1 MAVLAS
7 GLRSGQETERA
18 LRCRRTGWGAGVL
31 ALSAIA
37 TAADPPV
44 APAQERT
51 STPETA
57 TQLETVVV
65 TGTLIKRTD
74 FETPS
79 PMQVIT
85 AEDLQH
91 SGYTSVSEVLRNLAA
106 NGQGTLSQSFP
117 YGFAGGGAGVA
128 LRGLTVGATLTLIDG
143 ERMVPYPLADDG
155 QRNFVDVS
163 AIPFIA
169 VDRIDVLKDS
179 ASAEYGSDAIAGVI
193 NVILKKSFSGLEA
206 SVEGGTTSH
215 HDGTTWH
222 LSLIGGTGDLAAD
235 GYNAYLALEY
245 RHQDNILSIS
255 RHGVWNTLDWTPYG
269 GYNNSWGAGTTNPGV
284 GPFSGPLGGYL
295 VNPAAGGLD
304 PSAVFLGHCNYNA
317 FLANRCIYYPS
328 RSVFQPQTGN
338 LNVIGRYT
346 WNLAGDWHVVVTPS
360 LFRSEAEQVSGYWVL
375 TNLPYQRVVFAP
387 GMTAPMLLPPQGVV
401 VTVPKTYPGNSFGQ
415 PTQIDVPLTEI
426 GPQQT
431 QFVTN
436 TWRLFADVRG
446 SAAGWDLDLTGGLM
460 YATLNQH
467 STGNLN
473 IDALQKALNNGYV
486 FGSANGASLFAPPI
500 EARDTNA
507 LQVVDLRALRALTQL
522 QGGRLSL
529 ALGTGFYH
537 LAKNTPAA
545 AAALWGPPSSLN
557 TFSIGTETNA
567 SAYLEI
573 AAPLVRGL
581 DLDAA
586 ARWDHFSGI
595 GSSINPKFGLAYS
608 PFRFLSVRGTYGKGF
623 RAPNPAESGVTGT
636 LGFSGYPASD
646 SVLCPSGTG
655 TQVGDFPSQ
664 CVIFPAGIVV
674 AGKNLRP
681 EKSTSYTFGF
691 IAKPAD
697 AVTLSLDY
705 WDIRIN
711 EDIESG
717 VSALFLGD
725 DASLFPVGRGAVQV
739 LPQVTAIGPGGPV
752 LTPRPTPV
760 GPYAYQLFP
769 YVNFSETHV
778 NGVDV
783 DLTAHADLHGAG
795 RLSGSLNYTRIIHYL
810 FGFAPNLVDLA
821 GTHGPTIVSGDTGN
835 PKNRATASLTWDR
848 GRTTVTLSAN
858 YVGSFNITDPSSGT
872 TTCAAALNSGGYHF
886 PVGSSPVGLGN
897 WCNVSHFTSVDLYAQ
912 YALTKRFT
920 VHGAVLNLF
929 GEPPP
934 LDIQT
939 YGGAAAYN
947 PAMHQAGAVGRF
959 LNIGGTYTF

>member
-1 MAVLAS
+1 MRAGEEKARAIRCVLGTGAS
-7 GLRSGQETERA
+7 RP
-18 LRCRRTGWGAGVL
+18 VL
-31 ALSAIA
+31 ALAAIA
-37 TAADPPV
+37 AAYV
-44 APAQERT
+44 AAAQTQEHTPAPDQAGT
-51 STPETA
+51 
-57 TQLETVVV
+57 LETVVV

-74 FETPS
+74 FDTPS
-79 PMQVIT
+79 PIQVIT
-85 AEDLQH
+85 AEDLRQ

-106 NGQGTLSQSFP
+106 NGQGTLSQSYP
-117 YGFAGGGAGVA
+117 YAYAGGGAGVA

-143 ERMVPYPLADDG
+143 ERMIPYPLADDG

-163 AIPFIA
+163 SIPFVA

-193 NVILKKSFSGLEA
+193 NVILKKSFTGLEA

-215 HDGTTWH
+215 HDGTTGH

-245 RHQDNILSIS
+245 RHQDNILSIN
-255 RHGVWNTLDWTPYG
+255 RHGGWNTLDWTPYG
-269 GYNNSWGAGTTNPGV
+269 GYNDSWGAGTTNPG
-284 GPFSGPLGGYL
+284 GAPYTAPLGGYL
-295 VNPAAGGLD
+295 VNPAVGGLD

-317 FLANRCIYYPS
+317 FVANRCIYYPP
-328 RSVFQPQTGN
+328 RWELQPQTGN
-338 LNVIGRYT
+338 LNLLGRYT
-346 WNLAGDWHVVVTPS
+346 RNLAGDWRVVVTGS
-360 LFRSEAEQVSGYWVL
+360 LFRSEAEQVSGYSVL
-375 TNLPYQRVVFAP
+375 TNGAYQRVVLAP
-387 GMTAPMLLPPQGVV
+387 GMTAPMLVPPEGLV
-401 VTVPKTYPGNSFGQ
+401 VTVPRTYPGNTFGQ
-415 PTQIDVPLTEI
+415 PTQIVVPLTEI
-426 GPQQT
+426 GQQQT

-436 TWRLFADVRG
+436 TWRLFADVTG

-460 YATLNQH
+460 YAALNQRG
-467 STGNLN
+467 TGNVN
-473 IDALQKALNNGYV
+473 IEALQKALNNGYV
-486 FGSANGASLFAPPI
+486 FGSENGASLFAPPI
-500 EARDTNA
+500 EVTDTNA
-507 LQVVDLRALRALTQL
+507 FQVVDLRAVRALIQL
-522 QGGRLSL
+522 RGGPLSV

-537 LAKNTPAA
+537 LAKDSPAPPA
-545 AAALWGPPSSLN
+545 VVWGPPSSLE
-557 TFSIGTETNA
+557 TFAIGTETNT
-567 SAYLEI
+567 SAYVEI

-581 DLDAA
+581 ELDAA
-586 ARWDHFSGI
+586 ARWDHFSGV
-595 GSSINPKFGLAYS
+595 GSSINPKFGLTYS
-608 PFRFLSVRGTYGKGF
+608 PFRVLTLRGTYGKGF

-636 LGFSGYPASD
+636 LGFSGYSASD
-646 SVLCPSGTG
+646 PVLCPSGTG
-655 TQVGDFPSQ
+655 SQVGDFPSQ
-664 CVIFPAGIVV
+664 CVIYPAGVLV
-674 AGKNLRP
+674 AGKKLQP
-681 EKSTSYTFGF
+681 EKSTNYTFGF

-697 AVTLSLDY
+697 AVALSVDY
-705 WDIRIN
+705 WDVRIN

-725 DASLFPVGRGAVQV
+725 DPSLFPVGRGAVQV
-739 LPQVTAIGPGGPV
+739 LPEVTAIGPGGPV

-783 DLTAHADLHGAG
+783 DLTASADLRGAG
-795 RLSGSLNYTRIIHYL
+795 RLRGSLNYTHIIHYL

-858 YVGSFNITDPSSGT
+858 YVGPFNITDPSSGT
-872 TTCAAALNSGGYHF
+872 TTCATALNSGNYRF
-886 PVGSSPVGLGN
+886 PVGGSPVGLGN
-897 WCNVSHFTSVDLYAQ
+897 WCNVGHFTNFDLYGQ

-939 YGGAAAYN
+939 YGVANGAAYN

-959 LNIGGTYTF
+959 FNIGGTYTF

>member
-1 MAVLAS
+1 MALLAS
-7 GLRSGQETERA
+7 GRRSGQESERA
-18 LRCRRTGWGAGVL
+18 LRCRRSGWGAGVL
-31 ALSAIA
+31 VLSAIA
-37 TAADPPV
+37 TAVDPPV

-65 TGTLIKRTD
+65 TGTLIKRAD

-117 YGFAGGGAGVA
+117 NAYAGGGAGVA

-163 AIPFIA
+163 SIPFIA

-193 NVILKKSFSGLEA
+193 NVILKKSFTGLEA

-222 LSLIGGTGDLAAD
+222 LSLIGGRGDLAQD
-235 GYNAYLALEY
+235 GYNAYLAIEY
-245 RHQDNILSIS
+245 RHQDTILSIS
-255 RHGVWNTLDWTPYG
+255 RHGVWNTADWTPYG
-269 GYNNSWGAGTTNPGV
+269 GYNNSPGAGTTNPG
-284 GPFSGPLGGYL
+284 GAPYAAPLGGYL

-317 FLANRCIYYPS
+317 FLANRCIYYPPGEL
-328 RSVFQPQTGN
+328 QPQTRN
-338 LNVIGRYT
+338 LNVIGRCT
-346 WNLAGDWHVVVTPS
+346 WNLAGDWQVVVTPS
-360 LFRSEAEQVSGYWVL
+360 LFRSEAEQVNGYWEL
-375 TNLPYQRVVFAP
+375 TNGSNQRVVFAP
-387 GMTAPMLLPPQGVV
+387 GMTAPMLVPPQGVV

-415 PTQIDVPLTEI
+415 PTQIVVPLTEVE
-426 GPQQT
+426 PHQK
-431 QFVTN
+431 FVTN

-446 SAAGWDLDLTGGLM
+446 SGAGWDLNLTGGLM
-460 YATLNQH
+460 YATLNQR

-473 IDALQKALNNGYV
+473 IDALQEALNNGYV
-486 FGSANGASLFAPPI
+486 FGSANGASLFAPSI
-500 EARDTNA
+500 EARDTNS

-522 QGGRLSL
+522 RGGPLSL

-545 AAALWGPPSSLN
+545 AAGLWGPPSSLSS
-557 TFSIGTETNA
+557 FSIGTETNT

-595 GSSINPKFGLAYS
+595 GSSINPKFGLTYS
-608 PFRFLSVRGTYGKGF
+608 PFRALTLRGTYGKGF
-623 RAPNPAESGVTGT
+623 RAPNPAESGVTGI
-636 LGFSGYPASD
+636 LGYSGYPASD
-646 SVLCPSGTG
+646 SLLCPSGTG

-664 CVIFPAGIVV
+664 CVIYPGGVVV

-681 EKSTSYTFGF
+681 ETSTSYTFGF

-711 EDIESG
+711 EDIEAG

-725 DASLFPVGRGAVQV
+725 DPSLFPVGRGAVQV
-739 LPQVTAIGPGGPV
+739 LPEVTAIGPAGPV
-752 LTPRPTPV
+752 LSLRPTPV

-769 YVNFSETHV
+769 FVNFSETHV

-783 DLTAHADLHGAG
+783 DLTAYADLRSAG

-810 FGFAPNLVDLA
+810 FGFAPNLVELA

-858 YVGSFNITDPSSGT
+858 YVGSMNITDPSSGT
-872 TTCAAALNSGGYHF
+872 TTCAAALKTLSGF
-886 PVGSSPVGLGN
+886 PIGSSPVGLGN
-897 WCNVSHFTSVDLYAQ
+897 WCNVSHFISVDLYGQ
-912 YALTKRFT
+912 YALTKHFT

-939 YGGAAAYN
+939 YGGGAVYN

-959 LNIGGTYTF
+959 FNIGGTYTFW